1 MGKWRE
7 ILDMIAFGF
16 ISKMNDRSENS
27 RTLLILL
34 PLLACESSF
43 LSPCPCVSL
52 PNSPLLYFS
61 LVHRDLLIYPLQYKD
76 KQRWLSYLQAVFP
89 RRSPTC
95 TKSLS

>member
-34 PLLACESSF
+34 PL
-43 LSPCPCVSL
+43 PGM
-52 PNSPLLYFS
+52 
-61 LVHRDLLIYPLQYKD
+61 
-76 KQRWLSYLQAVFP
+76 
-89 RRSPTC
+89 
-95 TKSLS
+95 